1 MIELTTHLEDHAPK
15 KRALLSGLAS
25 ITTTIAAVRK
35 WQRATATRSALA
47 DLTADQLRD
56 VGLPQPSRP
65 ELVVKAG
72 LVTNLMSMR

>member
-1 MIELTTHLEDHAPK
+1 MAEMTTHLEDRAPK
-15 KRALLSGLAS
+15 KRALLSALTGMA
-25 ITTTIAAVRK
+25 TTIAAVRK

-72 LVTNLMSMR
+72 LVTNLISMR

>member
-1 MIELTTHLEDHAPK
+1 MADMTIHLEDRVPK
-15 KRALLSGLAS
+15 KRSLLSALS
-25 ITTTIAAVRK
+25 SMTTMTAAVRNC
-35 WQRATATRSALA
+35 QRTSATRGALA

-72 LVTNLMSMR
+72 LVTDLISMR